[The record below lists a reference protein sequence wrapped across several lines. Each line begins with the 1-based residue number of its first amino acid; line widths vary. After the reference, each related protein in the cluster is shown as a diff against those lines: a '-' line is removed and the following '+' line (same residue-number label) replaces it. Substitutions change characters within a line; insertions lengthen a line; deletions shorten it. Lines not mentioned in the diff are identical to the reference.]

1 MLLLILPELLDKLAE
16 SSPKLLEDYIPEKL
30 DLSSLVRILQNL
42 LARVPLRDMRR
53 FSKQSLKIPLNQKT
67 GFSDLICPSQT
78 WEVNRPEMTIPG
90 QTMEVMTLDPE
101 LEQLLTNMLTTAPS
115 RDEVI
120 LDPDLSSS
128 FFKRLEKVLEFDQD
142 DKQAI
147 LIVSPTIRS
156 WLANLIRKG
165 GADLSVLSYREV
177 PDDQSIRV
185 VKTISVTQKTQE
197 E

>member
-1 MLLLILPELLDKLAE
+1 M
-16 SSPKLLEDYIPEKL
+16 
-30 DLSSLVRILQNL
+30 
-42 LARVPLRDMRR
+42 
-53 FSKQSLKIPLNQKT
+53 
-67 GFSDLICPSQT
+67 
-78 WEVNRPEMTIPG
+78 
-90 QTMEVMTLDPE
+90 
-101 LEQLLTNMLTTAPS
+101 
-115 RDEVI
+115 I

-128 FFKRLEKVLEFDQD
+128 FFQAIGESVREFDQE

-165 GADLSVLSYREV
+165 GADLSVLSYREI

-197 E
+197 D